1 MHPSETPLSSTVST
15 PAEAP
20 TRPYLLERIDDA
32 AVVQLYADGFATLP
46 LDQKVLMWHLY
57 QAALAGRDIY
67 YDQRYRHNLE
77 MRDLLEALVTH
88 EHALVPSTR
97 AEVWRYTK
105 LFWLNSGGYNNL
117 TARKFVLRLSEA
129 ALVEAVEA
137 AARAGAPVRPA
148 PGETPAG
155 LARRLAPFLLDASV
169 DPMVTQKTP
178 GPGGDIL
185 RDSANNLY
193 AGVTEADL
201 DGFEE
206 RYPLNSRLVKQDGR
220 LVEEVYRTSGRYGAE
235 LSRIVRHLEAAIPL
249 ATPSFAAALAALV
262 QWYRSGEDADRIA
275 FDIAWVKATDSP
287 VDTMNGF
294 IEVYMDARGIKGAWE
309 GLVYYINVEK
319 TSRIRRLAEQAQ
331 WFEDRMPIAPA
342 YRKPVVLGVTATAI
356 DVVVEAGDSGPI
368 TPIGVNLPNDQRVR
382 EVHGSKSVTLSNVS
396 EAYERSTTD
405 EYRHEFT
412 WDDAE
417 FARAKLWG
425 ATAGELATEIH
436 EVLGHGS
443 GRMAEGVTAQPQ
455 ELLKERYSALEETR
469 ADLVALYFCADP
481 RLAELDIVPAEHHA
495 EIVRTEYEAFARTCA
510 GPAAPRPRR
519 HPARR
524 RPHAQPPGHRA
535 LAAGPHRRHLGA
547 RPRRPDL
554 PRARERGA
562 LPPGRG
568 RDAARGPADQERGR
582 LRGGAGIVRDL
593 RGALRPGAAQ
603 RDRRPGR
610 SPEPAVVHRLRDADA
625 DARARPG
632 GRGHRRADLVLVQ
645 LRRADARLL

>member
-1 MHPSETPLSSTVST
+1 MHAAETPLSSQVPT
-15 PAEAP
+15 PVEAP

-32 AVVQLYADGFATLP
+32 AVVQLYADGFAALP
-46 LDQKVLMWHLY
+46 VDQKVLMWHLY

-88 EHALVPSTR
+88 EHALAPSTR

-137 AARAGAPVRPA
+137 AARAGAPVGPA

-235 LSRIVRHLEAAIPL
+235 LSRIVRHLEAAMPL

-275 FDIAWVKATDSP
+275 FDIAWVTATDSP

-309 GLVYYINVEK
+309 GLVYYVNVEK

-382 EVHGSKSVTLSNVS
+382 EVHGSKSVTLSNVA
-396 EAYERSTTD
+396 EAYECSRPSTSTATSSPGTTPSSPG
-405 EYRHEFT
+405 RK
-412 WDDAE
+412 
-417 FARAKLWG
+417 RWG

-443 GRMAEGVTAQPQ
+443 GRMAEGVAAQPQ
-455 ELLKERYSALEETR
+455 ELLKEQYSALEESR
-469 ADLVALYFCADP
+469 ADLVALYFVRRPLSRRARTRTP
-481 RLAELDIVPAEHHA
+481 EHHA
-495 EIVRTEYEAFARTCA
+495 AIVRTEYEALRPQLRWSSCAACAKGRSSKKTTCA
-510 GPAAPRPRR
+510 T
-519 HPARR
+519 ARR
-524 RPHAQPPGHRA
+524 
-535 LAAGPHRRHLGA
+535 L
-547 RPRRPDL
+547 
-554 PRARERGA
+554 
-562 LPPGRG
+562 
-568 RDAARGPADQERGR
+568 
-582 LRGGAGIVRDL
+582 
-593 RGALRPGAAQ
+593 
-603 RDRRPGR
+603 
-610 SPEPAVVHRLRDADA
+610 
-625 DARARPG
+625 
-632 GRGHRRADLVLVQ
+632 
-645 LRRADARLL
+645 